1 MNYVPVS
8 LYDIT
13 IDPLL
18 GSFIA
23 LLVFAAIAVIFGW
36 MLSIMRKNRK
46 DRYGRP
52 KK

>member
-1 MNYVPVS
+1 MNNVPVS

-18 GSFIA
+18 GSFLA

-36 MLSIMRKNRK
+36 MLSIMRKNRR
-46 DRYGRP
+46 DRYGRQ